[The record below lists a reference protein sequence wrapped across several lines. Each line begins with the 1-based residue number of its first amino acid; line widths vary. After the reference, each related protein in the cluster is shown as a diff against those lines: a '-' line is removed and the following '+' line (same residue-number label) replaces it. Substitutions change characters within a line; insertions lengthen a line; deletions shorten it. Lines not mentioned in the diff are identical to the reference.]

1 MKFELNDSLTEQ
13 AMVKS
18 GRLGLAVMAI
28 LACQI
33 SVVQAAQLDESL
45 WKDNTVTAARS
56 VTNSHSNDGYTRSL
70 KLDSQAMRA
79 KLAAANSSIQL
90 AARQTQPLS
99 IELPLPNGDSVSLE
113 LTETQLL
120 PSALANK
127 YPSIRTYQVASP
139 TGEILSGRV
148 DMTVQGF
155 HAMLLTKDGETL
167 FIDPDKSL
175 GEDYYLSYRKADQ
188 HSDEPFQCST
198 PEAHDHEAF
207 SPLHS
212 RANLAARSVSGLTE
226 YRIAIAAT
234 GEYTQKQG
242 GTVAASL
249 SAIATT
255 LNRVNQIYETSLGI
269 RLTLIEGNDQLIYTN
284 ANSDPYSNFDIEAM
298 LSENQKNIDSVIGND
313 NYDIGHVFGSYGGGL
328 AYIGSTCNSS
338 IKAMAASGINNPSH
352 DSFDVDFVAH
362 EIGHQFGAT
371 HTFNSNLGVCTSGAR
386 TAKTAFEPGSGSS
399 IMSYAGGCGTDDLQ
413 LNADAM
419 FHSGSIQ
426 QITQNISI
434 GTASHCGTV
443 QAVNNSRPFVSAGSN
458 YTIPANTPFELTGTA
473 SDLENDSLLY
483 SWEQLDVGSS
493 ANLGEDTGDN
503 PLFRLKPPTTSNTR
517 SFPARATSLGY
528 QNGNGETLPQTN
540 RTLNFQLAVYD
551 GQHDPSL
558 DQIQLKVIN
567 TGAGFKLSD
576 SAQSYARDSSI
587 SINWTVADTD
597 IAPINCSAV
606 DVQLSSNDGYLFDT
620 TLASNI
626 PNSGSAII
634 KLPAD
639 IPLTA
644 FGRFKLSCS
653 NNVFYSISSK
663 AFTIGQ
669 NVSTGNTTPRTDDAT
684 SVDEISN
691 SGGGGSSS
699 FWLISM
705 ISLLFLFRNK
715 SLS

>member
-1 MKFELNDSLTEQ
+1 
-13 AMVKS
+13 MVKS
-18 GRLGLAVMAI
+18 GRLGLVALAV
-28 LACQI
+28 LACHI
-33 SVVQAAQLDESL
+33 NVTQAAQVEESL
-45 WKDNTVTAARS
+45 WKDISLTAARS
-56 VTNSHSNDGYTRSL
+56 VSDSHSTDGYVRSL
-70 KLDSQAMRA
+70 KLDSDAMRA
-79 KLAAANSSIQL
+79 RLSSASDSSQL
-90 AARQTQPLS
+90 AARHTQPLN
-99 IELPLPNGDSVSLE
+99 IELPLPDGSTTTLA

-120 PSALANK
+120 PGTLASK
-127 YPSIRTYQVASP
+127 YPGIRTYQVASP
-139 TGEILSGRV
+139 NDEILSGRV

-155 HAMLLTKDGETL
+155 HAMLLTKQGETL

-175 GEDYYLSYRKADQ
+175 GDGYYLSYRKADQ
-188 HSDEPFQCST
+188 HSDEPFQCSS
-198 PEAHDHEAF
+198 PEAHDHEGF
-207 SPLHS
+207 SPLQ
-212 RANLAARSVSGLTE
+212 RRITLAARSVSGLTE

-269 RLTLIEGNDQLIYTN
+269 RLTLVENNDQLIYTN
-284 ANSDPYSNFDIEAM
+284 ANTDPYSNFDIEAM
-298 LSENQKNIDSVIGND
+298 LSENQKNIDSIIGTD
-313 NYDIGHVFGSYGGGL
+313 HYDIGHVFGSYGGGL

-426 QITQNISI
+426 QITQNITI
-434 GTASHCGTV
+434 GTASRCGV
-443 QAVNNSRPFVSAGSN
+443 VHAVDNSRPFVSAGSN

-473 SDLENDSLLY
+473 SDPDNDNLLY
-483 SWEQLDVGSS
+483 SWEQLDAGSS

-503 PLFRLKPPTTSNTR
+503 PLFRLTLPTPSNTR
-517 SFPARATSLGY
+517 SFPARTTSLGY
-528 QNGNGETLPQTN
+528 QSGHGETLPQTN

-567 TGAGFKLSD
+567 TGASFKLSD
-576 SAQSYARDSSI
+576 PAQSYARNTNI
-587 SINWTVADTD
+587 TLNWTVADTD
-597 IAPINCSAV
+597 LAPINCTTV
-606 DVQLSSNDGYLFDT
+606 DLHLSGNDGYAFDT
-620 TLASNI
+620 LLASGI
-626 PNSGSAII
+626 PNSGTAII
-634 KLPAD
+634 KLPGD

-669 NVSTGNTTPRTDDAT
+669 NVDTGSTTPRTDDTVVA
-684 SVDEISN
+684 DEISN

-699 FWLISM
+699 FWLIYM
-705 ISLLFLFRNK
+705 LGLLFLFRNK
-715 SLS
+715 TLS